1 MTEAVQ
7 QAAPQTGPA
16 PEDLAYQE
24 EALQDVSRTF
34 ALTIPQLPEGL
45 RTVVANAYLLCR
57 IADTIEDCE
66 RLTFPEKRAFYEQ
79 FFAAV
84 EGEGD
89 PQAFAEGLYPRLEDS
104 MLPGER
110 KLIQQTPAVLRI
122 THSFGENDR
131 AALSR
136 CVRVMAKGMEAFQE
150 AEPSEGL
157 RDQRELDAYCYYVAG
172 VVGEMLTELF
182 CHHSEAI
189 AARRDELA
197 PLAVSFGQG
206 LQMTNILKDI
216 WDDLEREVCWLPRDT
231 FADEGLDLG
240 ELSGARGERAF
251 EAGLERLVARARG
264 HLENA
269 LEYTL
274 TIPPSE
280 KGVRQFCLWA
290 IGMALLTLRKVHRSR
305 GFTDGASVKISRR
318 SVRATVAVSKAAGG
332 YNGVLRILFRL
343 LALRLPPPEPVN
355 PAPPRD

>member
-1 MTEAVQ
+1 MTEAIQ
-7 QAAPQTGPA
+7 QTESPQNPTPA
-16 PEDLAYQE
+16 DLAYQE

-34 ALTIPQLPEGL
+34 ALTIPQLPDGL
-45 RTVVANAYLLCR
+45 QTVVANAYLLCR

-66 RLTFPEKRAFYEQ
+66 RLSFQEKRDFYNQ
-79 FFAAV
+79 FIDAV
-84 EGEGD
+84 EGAGD
-89 PQAFAEGLYPRLEDS
+89 PQAFADGLYPRLEDS

-110 KLIQQTPAVLRI
+110 KLIQETPAVLRI
-122 THSFGENDR
+122 THSFSKDDQ

-150 AEPSEGL
+150 TEPSEGL

-189 AARRDELA
+189 ARRRDELA

-216 WDDLEREVCWLPRDT
+216 WDDYERQVCWLPRET
-231 FADEGLDLG
+231 FEGEGFDLG
-240 ELSGARGERAF
+240 DLADGRGEKAF
-251 EAGLERLVARARG
+251 EAGIERLVARARG

-269 LEYTL
+269 LRYTL
-274 TIPPSE
+274 LIPPSE

-290 IGMALLTLRKVHRSR
+290 IGMAVLTLRKIHRSR
-305 GFTDGASVKISRR
+305 GFANGANVKISRR
-318 SVRATVAVSKAAGG
+318 SVRATVAVSKAAGS
-332 YNGVLRILFRL
+332 YNSVLRLLFRL
-343 LALRLPPPEPVN
+343 LVLRLPPAEQVTS
-355 PAPPRD
+355 APPQP